1 MNEKFTAVAASAV
14 KAKATTA
21 AAPVMKTKGNNAKA
35 MTEANEPKDEC
46 QWCGRHCKWDK
57 VCQHCREGFV
67 ILKKLGQEAEACC
80 SMDEDPDFVVLD
92 FEPDRQ
98 QRVVKQPSNVEDVAI
113 SCHDC

>member
-1 MNEKFTAVAASAV
+1 MNVSGVAVI
-14 KAKATTA
+14 
-21 AAPVMKTKGNNAKA
+21 GN
-35 MTEANEPKDEC
+35 
-46 QWCGRHCKWDK
+46 DK
-57 VCQHCREGFV
+57 VGQHCREGFV
-67 ILKKLGQEAEACC
+67 ILKQLGQEAEACC